1 MQRILIVDDHP
12 ELRKLVALTLGTGY
26 AIREARDGVEALE
39 KCRDFQPDVV
49 LLDIAMPGTVDGFDV
64 CREIRRDPALAD
76 TKVVMLSAH
85 ARTADLAA
93 GRESGADA
101 YLVKPFS
108 PLVLMDLV
116 AQLTGDAESPARRLP
131 PPELR
136 P

>member
-12 ELRKLVALTLGTGY
+12 ELRKLVALTLGAGY
-26 AIREARDGVEALE
+26 AIREARDGVEALDQ
-39 KCRDFQPDVV
+39 CRDFRPDVV
-49 LLDIAMPGTVDGFDV
+49 LLDIAMPGSVDGFEV
-64 CREIRRDPALAD
+64 CREIRRDPSIAD

-108 PLVLMDLV
+108 PLALMDLV
-116 AQLTGDAESPARRLP
+116 ARLTGEPEAVLRWSSPQ
-131 PPELR
+131 EMR